1 MRLFKPPSALDAPI
15 RSLSRNHRVQRHLVV
30 GGSPRKPEYRTWLY
44 GDAASRSGQLHL
56 VSPPNRRPWIADRI
70 WRSRFFIST
79 CATTCARRPE
89 TPRGPSP
96 RPPGGRMEM
105 RAARRALAAMFGAGP
120 ARSLHARGAVAP
132 GNISA
137 CASWGAIRASC
148 RPMPAGDA
156 RRAEGDRIHDRG
168 QTVHLAGGLRRLGGR
183 E

>member
-1 MRLFKPPSALDAPI
+1 
-15 RSLSRNHRVQRHLVV
+15 
-30 GGSPRKPEYRTWLY
+30 
-44 GDAASRSGQLHL
+44 
-56 VSPPNRRPWIADRI
+56 
-70 WRSRFFIST
+70 
-79 CATTCARRPE
+79 
-89 TPRGPSP
+89 
-96 RPPGGRMEM
+96 
-105 RAARRALAAMFGAGP
+105 MFGAGP

-148 RPMPAGDA
+148 RPMPAAHPGAAPAVRRRDRRRAAGDA